1 MARDEGDSGRSAE
14 RRNME
19 HREIHSTA
27 TAARQQAQQLVNRSM
42 LTTGAL
48 IGVAA
53 LIEPELLLGMA
64 VGAGIAMASNWLPDL
79 VSGTLRPLVKTA
91 IKAGYSA
98 ATMAREMVSEAS
110 ESVQDM
116 VAEARAENGPT
127 Q

>member
-1 MARDEGDSGRSAE
+1 MARNEGDSGMSAE
-14 RRNME
+14 HRNME
-19 HREIHSTA
+19 RRETHA
-27 TAARQQAQQLVNRSM
+27 AARPQVQQLLSRSM
-42 LTTGAL
+42 LTAGAL

-64 VGAGIAMASNWLPDL
+64 VGAGIAMTSNWLPDL
-79 VSGTLRPLVKTA
+79 VGGTVRPLVKTA
-91 IKAGYSA
+91 IKAGYAA

-116 VAEARAENGPT
+116 VAEARAEGGPT

>member
-1 MARDEGDSGRSAE
+1 MARDEGNSGRSAE
-14 RRNME
+14 HKNME
-19 HREIHSTA
+19 HREIRA
-27 TAARQQAQQLVNRSM
+27 AAARQAGPQLTSRSM

-53 LIEPELLLGMA
+53 LIQPELLVGMA
-64 VGAGIAMASNWLPDL
+64 VGAGIVMASNWLPDF
-79 VSGTLRPLVKTA
+79 VSATVRPLMKTA
-91 IKAGYSA
+91 IKTGYAA

-116 VAEARAENGPT
+116 VAEARAESGPP

>member
-1 MARDEGDSGRSAE
+1 MARDEADSGRSTE
-14 RRNME
+14 HRNTE
-19 HREIHSTA
+19 HREIHSA
-27 TAARQQAQQLVNRSM
+27 AARQQGQPLVSRSM

-53 LIEPELLLGMA
+53 LVQPELLVGMA

-79 VSGTLRPLVKTA
+79 VGGTVRPLVKTA
-91 IKAGYSA
+91 IKAGYAA

-116 VAEARAENGPT
+116 VAEARAESGPT
-127 Q
+127 R

>member
-1 MARDEGDSGRSAE
+1 MARDEGNSGTAAE
-14 RRNME
+14 RTNSE
-19 HREIHSTA
+19 HRVIHA
-27 TAARQQAQQLVNRSM
+27 AARSQVQQLMSRSM

-53 LIEPELLLGMA
+53 LIEPELLVGMA
-64 VGAGIAMASNWLPDL
+64 VGAGIAMASGWLPDL
-79 VSGTLRPLVKTA
+79 VGGTVRPLVKTA

-98 ATMAREMVSEAS
+98 ATMAREMVSEAA

-116 VAEARAENGPT
+116 VAEARSETGST

>member
-1 MARDEGDSGRSAE
+1 MARDDGDSGRTVE
-14 RRNME
+14 HKDVE
-19 HREIHSTA
+19 HRVTH
-27 TAARQQAQQLVNRSM
+27 AAGHHGPQPVSRSM

-79 VSGTLRPLVKTA
+79 AGGTFRPLVKTA
-91 IKAGYSA
+91 IKAGYAA
-98 ATMAREMVSEAS
+98 ATMAREMFSEAS
-110 ESVQDM
+110 ESVQDI
-116 VAEARAENGPT
+116 VAEARAENGPV

>member
-1 MARDEGDSGRSAE
+1 MARDEGNSGRTA
-14 RRNME
+14 E
-19 HREIHSTA
+19 HRNGEHPEFHG
-27 TAARQQAQQLVNRSM
+27 AAAHQPAQQLISGSV

-53 LIEPELLLGMA
+53 LIEPELLVGMA

-79 VSGTLRPLVKTA
+79 VTGTVRPLVKTA
-91 IKAGYSA
+91 IKAGYAA

-116 VAEARAENGPT
+116 VAEARAESGPT

>member
-1 MARDEGDSGRSAE
+1 MERDNGDSGRSAE
-14 RRNME
+14 RRNTE
-19 HREIHSTA
+19 HREIHA
-27 TAARQQAQQLVNRSM
+27 AAARQQGQQLVGRSA

-53 LIEPELLLGMA
+53 LIQPELLVGMA

-79 VSGTLRPLVKTA
+79 VTGTVRPLVKTA
-91 IKAGYSA
+91 IKAGYAA

-116 VAEARAENGPT
+116 VAEARAESGPT